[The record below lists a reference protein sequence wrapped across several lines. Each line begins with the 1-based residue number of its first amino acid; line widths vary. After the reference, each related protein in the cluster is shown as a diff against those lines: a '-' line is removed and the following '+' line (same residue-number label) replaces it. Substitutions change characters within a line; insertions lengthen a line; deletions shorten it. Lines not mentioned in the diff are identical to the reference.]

1 MIKNGYRYIKSIID
15 IDKFLADTGNRYVLV
30 GQRPYKGKTDEK
42 GNTLIDSGVTV
53 TLQII
58 EDSSEPVYD
67 KMGVEKEDNRLETF
81 DVTIVGENYPL
92 DLKKGDYVRLANFR
106 SDISYYI
113 NYALVLRFESIS
125 RAE

>member
-15 IDKFLADTGNRYVLV
+15 IDKFLADTGNMYVLV
-30 GQRPYKGKTDEK
+30 GQRAYKGKTDEK